1 MQGRDGPNHGADGY
15 WTYTEIMSTDSL
27 AILSAMITP
36 AVLISA
42 CGNLAMATASRLNR
56 AVDRTREVFN
66 TFAALTDRVGAAESV
81 TEEEHAELTLLFSQ
95 LDINTSRAR
104 FLQRA
109 LARTYWAIGM
119 FVATSVAIGVVS
131 VSGRQYAIVPIVFG
145 LSGAALLLWASL
157 LLVHESRLALLVLEQ
172 EMDFLWERSRSHAT
186 PQLLD
191 KYKPAWRLFRKRDP
205 KVGPR

>member
-1 MQGRDGPNHGADGY
+1 
-15 WTYTEIMSTDSL
+15 MSTDSQ

-42 CGNLAMATASRLNR
+42 CGSIIIATVGRLNR
-56 AVDRTREVFN
+56 AVDRTRE
-66 TFAALTDRVGAAESV
+66 TFALFSALAEKAGNSTEV
-81 TEEEHAELTLLFSQ
+81 TPEDDAELALLFSQ

-109 LARTYWAIGM
+109 LARTYWALGM
-119 FVATSVAIGVVS
+119 FVATSVAIGVVA
-131 VSGRQYAIVPIVFG
+131 VTGKQYAALPIVLG
-145 LSGAALLLWASL
+145 LAGAGLLLYASL

-172 EMDFLWERSRSHAT
+172 EMDFLWERGRSHAT

-191 KYKPAWRLFRKRDP
+191 KYKPAWKLFRKKDGLSR
-205 KVGPR
+205 GERGGH